1 MFVCVCD
8 GCSGVGVL
16 PLQVTLFVSGVL
28 EGEAE
33 LRRLL
38 TPFGDLVRAFV
49 MTNPQVLVTVMWYTE
64 AVLEQGSSRA
74 ESFPA

>member
-1 MFVCVCD
+1 
-8 GCSGVGVL
+8 L
-16 PLQVTLFVSGVL
+16 LLQVTLFVSGVL

-74 ESFPA
+74 ERFPA